1 MKLALQDN
9 SKSTVKLSPEIFA
22 VESNNT
28 LVWKTITIY
37 TKRRIMTAANL
48 GRSDV
53 SFSNK
58 KPWQQKGLGRARC
71 GTRASPL
78 WRKGGNAHNKVS
90 IDYRNKYKINKKE
103 YRQAIR
109 VMLSDHIRENQIKIV
124 SELKVAES
132 KTKSFKALMK
142 DLDFSKEGKP
152 NNWTGLIILT
162 ELTESVFMASSNL
175 YEYMICDVRSLDP
188 LSLKHASEILIT
200 KEALEKIEGWLA

>member
-1 MKLALQDN
+1 MKLALQDK
-9 SKSTVKLSPEIFA
+9 KSAVELSPAIFG
-22 VESNNT
+22 VEPNQT

-37 TKRRIMTAANL
+37 TKRRILTAANL

-53 SFSNK
+53 SFSGK
-58 KPWQQKGLGRARC
+58 KPWQQKGLGRARA
-71 GTRASPL
+71 GTKASPL
-78 WRKGGNAHNKVS
+78 WRKGGNAHNKES

-109 VMLSDHIRENQIKIV
+109 VMLSDHVRAEQIKVV
-124 SELKVAES
+124 SELKVEDG
-132 KTKSFKALMK
+132 KTKSFKTLMDK
-142 DLDFSKEGKP
+142 VDFTKKGKP

-162 ELTESVFMASSNL
+162 ELTDTLYMASSNL

-200 KEALEKIEGWLA
+200 KEALEQIEGWLA